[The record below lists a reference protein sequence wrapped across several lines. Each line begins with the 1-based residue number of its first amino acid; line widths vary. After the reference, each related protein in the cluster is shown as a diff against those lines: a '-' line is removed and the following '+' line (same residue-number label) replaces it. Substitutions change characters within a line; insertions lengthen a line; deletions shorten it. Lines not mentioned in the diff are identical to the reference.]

1 MGLQEPYRG
10 LSPLVFDLPPAL
22 ASTVA
27 AL

>member
-1 MGLQEPYRG
+1 
-10 LSPLVFDLPPAL
+10 LSPLVFDSLPAL